1 MIKISVCVISYN
13 QEDYI
18 EQCLRSIATQKGNF
32 ILEIVI
38 RDDYS
43 TDSTYNICQDFIKNF
58 SGQNVEFKLLKA
70 TKNLG
75 ANKNIL
81 EVLKSCTGEFIAFC
95 EGDDYWCDTN
105 KLNIQLEQATLQ
117 PDIDFFVHPAFYL
130 HSNGELTKERW
141 PLQEKKISMQAD
153 IFKASW
159 QFAPTASYFIRAKV
173 IDRLPAWFANAT
185 IGDIYLEIYAAE
197 NKVAMLDKYMSVYRY
212 LSPTSWSLSLSKKKT
227 NIYEKKIEHYINFL
241 ECLSCVEKDYTH
253 ISDSINIK
261 RFSIKFQL
269 AQLYVLTNQKC
280 KAQQIAQEILNSQYI
295 RSLKKRIFL
304 KFILSSFLFDFLQKF
319 KMLLR

>member
-81 EVLKSCTGEFIAFC
+81 EVLKNCTGEFIAFC

-141 PLQEKKISMQAD
+141 PLQEKK
-153 IFKASW
+153 
-159 QFAPTASYFIRAKV
+159 
-173 IDRLPAWFANAT
+173 
-185 IGDIYLEIYAAE
+185 
-197 NKVAMLDKYMSVYRY
+197 
-212 LSPTSWSLSLSKKKT
+212 
-227 NIYEKKIEHYINFL
+227 
-241 ECLSCVEKDYTH
+241 
-253 ISDSINIK
+253 
-261 RFSIKFQL
+261 
-269 AQLYVLTNQKC
+269 
-280 KAQQIAQEILNSQYI
+280 SQC
-295 RSLKKRIFL
+295 RQIFL
-304 KFILSSFLFDFLQKF
+304 KLRGSLHQLPLTLSVLR
-319 KMLLR
+319 LLIDCLHGLLMQQLGISI